1 MFKFCLLALNLVI
14 LTHSFTL
21 YYPLIPAVPAGLVQ
35 VYQFRPN
42 YEPLWELDDNY
53 EQDFTCPGDGLY
65 PDPSSGCSSFYRC
78 EEDQVKLKNLM
89 YKLIL
94 LLCYS
99 PGDSAVYLD

>member
-1 MFKFCLLALNLVI
+1 M
-14 LTHSFTL
+14 
-21 YYPLIPAVPAGLVQ
+21 PVPSGLVQ

-78 EEDQVKLKNLM
+78 EKDQVKLE
-89 YKLIL
+89 IL
-94 LLCYS
+94 SSNSYFFLLFYS